1 MDELNRVLT
10 DNLAAVLI
18 VMAVAIVVLLVLVI
32 LQSIR
37 VGRAV
42 DGYRRLVR
50 DGSGGSLDDVLQ
62 AHVARV
68 EEVRGRLGEIDGVQ
82 ATLEHRTQT
91 SIQHIGLIRFNP
103 FDDTGSD
110 QSFALAHARRPAR
123 RGGDL
128 QPARAHQHAALRQA
142 GRRRH
147 LQPRAVG
154 RGGPGDPGGHGRDE
168 RQSRLTCPPIPREPI
183 LGRSTQRQRRI
194 AERRVTHALQR
205 IHRREPM
212 AADIRVDTVVAAV
225 RAAPRPAA
233 GHRGST
239 PLALDDAAVRQVIDG
254 MVEAGALV
262 RSGHRVRLPN
272 HRPGLDPVMRERA
285 DRLLD
290 GLREAGAEPPRV
302 EALAARL
309 GITPAVLAQL
319 RQSGELVAI
328 GSGVDYPRDLWE
340 SIEARVDRVAERGP
354 LTVARLRDG
363 LRTSRRHAEA
373 ILAFR
378 RAERRRLRPGR
389 RAG

>member
-1 MDELNRVLT
+1 M
-10 DNLAAVLI
+10 
-18 VMAVAIVVLLVLVI
+18 
-32 LQSIR
+32 
-37 VGRAV
+37 
-42 DGYRRLVR
+42 
-50 DGSGGSLDDVLQ
+50 
-62 AHVARV
+62 
-68 EEVRGRLGEIDGVQ
+68 
-82 ATLEHRTQT
+82 
-91 SIQHIGLIRFNP
+91 
-103 FDDTGSD
+103 
-110 QSFALAHARRPAR
+110 PADPE
-123 RGGDL
+123 G
-128 QPARAHQHAALRQA
+128 A
-142 GRRRH
+142 
-147 LQPRAVG
+147 
-154 RGGPGDPGGHGRDE
+154 DPG
-168 RQSRLTCPPIPREPI
+168 PID
-183 LGRSTQRQRRI
+183 QRQRRI

-319 RQSGELVAI
+319 RRSGELVAI

-378 RAERRRLRPGR
+378 RAERRRLKPGR